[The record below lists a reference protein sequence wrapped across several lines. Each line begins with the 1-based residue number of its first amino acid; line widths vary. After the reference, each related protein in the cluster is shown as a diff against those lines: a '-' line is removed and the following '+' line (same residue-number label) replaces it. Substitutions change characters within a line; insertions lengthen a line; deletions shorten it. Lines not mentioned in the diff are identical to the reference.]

1 MTGGQIDEPVE
12 AIIGLGANQGDRF
25 ATLMSAWRL
34 LGSHEQIST
43 ELLSRPFISEPVE
56 MDSSAPFVNAAG
68 KVRTTL
74 GASALLA
81 VLHETE
87 QCLGRIRERQTK
99 RYQDRTIDL
108 DLLYYGNAC
117 ITSSELIVP
126 HPRLVERLF
135 VLAPLIEIDT
145 EMKDPLRGCS
155 VGELHRR
162 LVERIRKGEIAS
174 QEIAATLWPEP
185 SDEDDVLA
193 DTAQTINSKGRG
205 SR

>member
-25 ATLMSAWRL
+25 ATLLSAWRL

-56 MDSSAPFVNAAG
+56 MDSNAPFVNAAG

-145 EMKDPLRGCS
+145 EMKDPLHGCS

-162 LVERIRKGEIAS
+162 LVERISKGGIAS

-185 SDEDDVLA
+185 SDDDVLA

>member
-25 ATLMSAWRL
+25 ATLLSAWRL

-56 MDSSAPFVNAAG
+56 MDSNAPFVNAAG

-135 VLAPLIEIDT
+135 VLAPLIEIGT
-145 EMKDPLRGCS
+145 EMKDPLHGCS

-162 LVERIRKGEIAS
+162 LVERISKGGIAS
-174 QEIAATLWPEP
+174 QEIAATLWPES
-185 SDEDDVLA
+185 SDDDVLA
-193 DTAQTINSKGRG
+193 DTAQTINTKGRG

>member
-34 LGSHEQIST
+34 LDSHEQIST

-145 EMKDPLRGCS
+145 EMKDPLHGCS

-162 LVERIRKGEIAS
+162 LVERISKGGIAS
-174 QEIAATLWPEP
+174 QEIAATLWPES
-185 SDEDDVLA
+185 SDDDVLA

>member
-25 ATLMSAWRL
+25 ATLLSAWRL

-56 MDSSAPFVNAAG
+56 MDSNAPFVNAAG

-145 EMKDPLRGCS
+145 EMKDPLHGCS

-162 LVERIRKGEIAS
+162 LVERISKGGIAS
-174 QEIAATLWPEP
+174 QEIAATLWPES
-185 SDEDDVLA
+185 SDDDVLA